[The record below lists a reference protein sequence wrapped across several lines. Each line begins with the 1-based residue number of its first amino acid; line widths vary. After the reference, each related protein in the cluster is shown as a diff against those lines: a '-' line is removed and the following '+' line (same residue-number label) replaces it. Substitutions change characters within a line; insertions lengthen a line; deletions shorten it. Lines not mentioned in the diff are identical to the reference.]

1 MSKLTV
7 QEERRAQILQELAQ
21 LRSIRRGSVTEQH
34 VEVVGKDG
42 RRYKR
47 GPYPV
52 YTFKEK
58 GKTISRRLSNPD
70 EVKAVRQQIE
80 AGRRFQELTREL
92 MRLGESLG
100 NLTLD
105 ASIQK
110 KTSKL
115 PWSKNSRPPKLS
127 NR

>member
-1 MSKLTV
+1 MSKITV
-7 QEERRAQILQELAQ
+7 QEERRTQILQELAQ
-21 LRSIRRGSVTEQH
+21 LRSIRRGTVTEQC

-47 GPYPV
+47 GPYPI

-58 GKTISRRLSNPD
+58 GKTMSRRLSNSD
-70 EVKAVRQQIE
+70 EVKAVRQQIK

-92 MRLGESLG
+92 MCLGESLG

-105 ASIQK
+105 AAIQK

-115 PWSKNSRPPKLS
+115 PWSKNSRPPQLS